1 MSPGAG
7 GGAGEGAGDAID
19 EIRAG
24 IEALDDALVEL
35 VARRLRLSAL
45 AGAGKR
51 SAGRPVLDPG
61 REAAVVARAAAS
73 GRSLGIPEEGLRDLF
88 WTLIRL
94 CRTAQQ
100 EPEAPPQD

>member
-1 MSPGAG
+1 MTPRPSRTATPEPGTGKEPDPELA
-7 GGAGEGAGDAID
+7 ELRSAI
-19 EIRAG
+19 ET
-24 IEALDDALVEL
+24 LDDALVEL

-61 REAAVVARAAAS
+61 REAAVVARAAAA
-73 GRSLGIPEEGLRDLF
+73 GRDLGIPEEGLRELF

-100 EPEAPPQD
+100 EG